1 MRASMLLT
9 ISRTEQL
16 LGTRGAMV
24 HRYLVTLNTI
34 YTKLRMLCSNDALAF
49 LNPDEHVELWLHDVR
64 CTSDDMFQRMGEPP
78 DYQGIVSMVLTRD
91 RLIMTSVYIEPG
103 HRRQGIARK
112 IIQALK
118 EASDETGKVVQVN
131 CKLTPESQQS
141 SMELKSLLVS
151 EGFEVDPD
159 LGEDYFLWGGSEE
172 LEL

>member
-1 MRASMLLT
+1 MLLT

-16 LGTRGAMV
+16 LGTRGTMV
-24 HRYLVTLNTI
+24 YRYLVTLNTI
-34 YTKLRMLCSNDALAF
+34 YTKLMVLCSNDSLAF
-49 LNPDEHVELWLHDVR
+49 LIPDEHVDLWLHDVR
-64 CTSDDMFQRMGEPP
+64 C
-78 DYQGIVSMVLTRD
+78 YNQGIVSMVLTRD
-91 RLIMTSVYIEPG
+91 RLIMTSIYIEPG

-118 EASDETGKVVQVN
+118 DASDETWKVVQVN